1 MATGRSFAEYVK
13 NKCYNGLY
21 QAAKEYVNENWESL
35 NLYTHNVHRTGNIEL
50 VDAVVQRVYVRDLPE
65 MRVAFEV
72 GLELELDIKEGDYHY
87 DESDQ
92 CYPWIRIYCEGNLS
106 CGLDDWEI
114 LRVEPYSKKS
124 ASTNSLS
131 DALVPF
137 IPYEQLDKIAA
148 EFLKEH
154 YPAALRVTP
163 YGQPPV
169 SVEPLA
175 LADSLGLMVKQQH
188 IREDASVFGQI
199 YFVETDAE
207 MYDDNEGK
215 TVTMTIPGK
224 TIIFDPQMYL
234 LRNLGS
240 VNNTIIHECV
250 RWVKHRKV
258 FELEKLYNA
267 EASNISC
274 EVVGGA
280 ASAVARSATD

>member
-13 NKCYNGLY
+13 NKCYNGLC

-35 NLYTHNVHRTGNIEL
+35 NLYIRNVHRIGNIEL
-50 VDAVVQRVYVRDLPE
+50 VDASVQRVYVRDLPE

-92 CYPWIRIYCEGNLS
+92 CCPWIRIYCEGNLS
-106 CGLDDWEI
+106 CGLDNWEI

-124 ASTNSLS
+124 ASPNSLS

-154 YPAALRVTP
+154 YPAALQVTP

-169 SVEPLA
+169 SVDPLA
-175 LADSLGLMVKQQH
+175 LADSLGLMVKQQR

-207 MYDDNEGK
+207 MYDANEGK
-215 TVTMTIPGK
+215 TVTMTSSGRICTGVCSL
-224 TIIFDPQMYL
+224 Q
-234 LRNLGS
+234 
-240 VNNTIIHECV
+240 
-250 RWVKHRKV
+250 
-258 FELEKLYNA
+258 
-267 EASNISC
+267 
-274 EVVGGA
+274 
-280 ASAVARSATD
+280 